1 MFGHKNKPGCVLLKS
16 MAVTLTMPIRP
27 YCMFNT
33 SDYNILPAL
42 YGWLTLHYVL
52 VLAVFFPFFR
62 FVFST
67 VLSGLVNPAGLSKY
81 IHECRNCL
89 FYFHNAV
96 HLSESEASL
105 RVKNN
110 TFLPLRLIASTN
122 MSKVHVITISYSGI

>member
-1 MFGHKNKPGCVLLKS
+1 MFGHKNKPGIVLLKP

-33 SDYNILPAL
+33 SDYNILSAL
-42 YGWLTLHYVL
+42 YGWLTMHYVL
-52 VLAVFFPFFR
+52 VLAVCFFFC
-62 FVFST
+62 FVFFT
-67 VLSGLVNPAGLSKY
+67 VLSRLVNPAGLSKY

-96 HLSESEASL
+96 HLSESEASP

-110 TFLPLRLIASTN
+110 TFLPLRLITSTN